1 MRQAIESA
9 HLQNCMEIYAG
20 LVRHAESQAIHK
32 TLSQQAC
39 EPAKL
44 PANQP
49 TITIPSPVKSTS
61 GPNPPFDSSVYR

>member
-32 TLSQQAC
+32 PLSQQAC

-44 PANQP
+44 PANNHYPLACKVNLRAQ
-49 TITIPSPVKSTS
+49 
-61 GPNPPFDSSVYR
+61 SSI